1 MEETTMARRLLGN
14 GLLPIA
20 LLVFFLCQ
28 VGTAQIANSTVRG
41 TVTDQTGAVI
51 PQAAVTLTNRGTAQR
66 LTGQSN
72 AEGYYTFTALSPGD
86 YEIKVTAQGFDAWE
100 GSLTLRVAQE
110 AVIDAALKPGTVTA
124 TVTVTDVT
132 PEIDAG
138 DGTLSDVKN
147 ETQIST
153 IPVESSNFLNVLNF
167 TPGMVAASYGA
178 RVGVTRGWMAFP
190 AARSP
195 FRSMASRPTIAVR
208 TICKPRPRLCR
219 AFRG

>member
-1 MEETTMARRLLGN
+1 MARRLLGN